1 MWLRWTK
8 RKACQE
14 QQGIRLR
21 YPSGKCNGLLQSGP
35 HRSTVDLLNAVYGSV
50 NDDDWRNI
58 ENKDDNNIGDEPGGS
73 GYSSNGSGGSTNGD
87 VSTGDETP
95 ILPNVAVLVA
105 SVVVILGLVL
115 TSKKKKH
122 RK

>member
-1 MWLRWTK
+1 MVNATASFSQDRT
-8 RKACQE
+8 E
-14 QQGIRLR
+14 V
-21 YPSGKCNGLLQSGP
+21 QSI
-35 HRSTVDLLNAVYGSV
+35 LLNAVYGSV
-50 NDDDWRNI
+50 NDDDWRSI